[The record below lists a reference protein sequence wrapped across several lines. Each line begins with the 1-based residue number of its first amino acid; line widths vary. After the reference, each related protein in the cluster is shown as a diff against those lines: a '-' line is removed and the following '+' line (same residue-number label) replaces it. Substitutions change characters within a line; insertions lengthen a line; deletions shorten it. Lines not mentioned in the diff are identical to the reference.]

1 MIRISTVL
9 LSMLFACATTLQAQ
23 GKAAA
28 EKEARILKGD
38 DKGAAVNN
46 PQCKLFSFAEASHY
60 IGAPVKSVENA
71 GMGLGCQWLV
81 GGGNGSMMVS
91 VIPARYHTPPKL
103 GKGFKNLPDV
113 GVKGYA
119 VPELGGWAAGSIIGA
134 QAIRVS
140 LDGKGASESTAVAL
154 LKESMK
160 RQSAAVSK

>member
-9 LSMLFACATTLQAQ
+9 LSVLFACATTLHAQ

-38 DKGAAVNN
+38 DKGAALNN
-46 PQCKLFSFAEASHY
+46 PQCKLFSSSEAGRY

-71 GMGLGCQWLV
+71 GMGMGCQWVV

-91 VIPARYHTPPKL
+91 VIPARYHQPPKL

-113 GVKGYA
+113 GVKGY
-119 VPELGGWAAGSIIGA
+119 VLPEMGGWAAGSILGA

-140 LDGKGASESTAVAL
+140 LDGKGASESTVVEL
-154 LKESMK
+154 LKEAMK
-160 RQSAAVSK
+160 RQTASLSK